1 MKNDFFNRLFSI
13 LKNDYYSVVLT
24 LLFII
29 SMSMNWYYIYHDAQV
44 TKIKTEIVT
53 LSAERATTPSLAKD
67 ALLTDSINNKMK
79 ELLYY

>member
-1 MKNDFFNRLFSI
+1 
-13 LKNDYYSVVLT
+13 
-24 LLFII
+24 
-29 SMSMNWYYIYHDAQV
+29 MNWYYIYHDAQV
-44 TKIKTEIVT
+44 TKIKSEIVT

>member
-1 MKNDFFNRLFSI
+1 MKNNFFKKLFSN
-13 LKNDYYSVVLT
+13 LKDEYYSVVLT

-29 SMSMNWYYIYHDAQV
+29 SMSMNWYYIYNDIQV
-44 TKIKTEIVT
+44 TKIKSEIVT